1 MHTKRAAKKS
11 GKLRKL
17 RRGFILLVL
26 LIAIV
31 VLVIYTLNSVGPV
44 IVSVSEA
51 RIRALT
57 TSAVNSAIFE
67 VMTEP
72 TKYSELI
79 TIQKDDAGNIT
90 LIEANAM
97 VINNLAREMA
107 KQTET
112 YMEAIGEQVIKIP
125 VGTLS
130 GSPLL
135 AGKGPKVT
143 VKVVPVGS
151 VKCHFVSEFEEAG
164 INQSRHKIYL
174 DIITNVSIILPT
186 SQTTVKTNTPVLVC
200 ESIIVGK
207 VPDTY
212 FNVGSI
218 GGSNLDLLP

>member
-90 LIEANAM
+90 LIEANAI

-125 VGTLS
+125 VGQSAAFGQRSQGDSQGSACRLGKMSFRFGIRRS
-130 GSPLL
+130 G
-135 AGKGPKVT
+135 
-143 VKVVPVGS
+143 
-151 VKCHFVSEFEEAG
+151 
-164 INQSRHKIYL
+164 HKPIQAQ
-174 DIITNVSIILPT
+174 NLP
-186 SQTTVKTNTPVLVC
+186 
-200 ESIIVGK
+200 
-207 VPDTY
+207 
-212 FNVGSI
+212 
-218 GGSNLDLLP
+218 

>member
-90 LIEANAM
+90 FDRGKRHSHQQPCARNGKTDG
-97 VINNLAREMA
+97 NL
-107 KQTET
+107 
-112 YMEAIGEQVIKIP
+112 
-125 VGTLS
+125 
-130 GSPLL
+130 
-135 AGKGPKVT
+135 
-143 VKVVPVGS
+143 
-151 VKCHFVSEFEEAG
+151 H
-164 INQSRHKIYL
+164 
-174 DIITNVSIILPT
+174 
-186 SQTTVKTNTPVLVC
+186 
-200 ESIIVGK
+200 
-207 VPDTY
+207 
-212 FNVGSI
+212 
-218 GGSNLDLLP
+218 GGNRRTGN

>member
-1 MHTKRAAKKS
+1 M
-11 GKLRKL
+11 
-17 RRGFILLVL
+17 L

-67 VMTEP
+67 VMTHLQRAYHNTEGRGHMQLDRGKRHGYQQP
-72 TKYSELI
+72 C
-79 TIQKDDAGNIT
+79 
-90 LIEANAM
+90 
-97 VINNLAREMA
+97 ARNG

-135 AGKGPKVT
+135 FKAKVH
-143 VKVVPVGS
+143 G
-151 VKCHFVSEFEEAG
+151 
-164 INQSRHKIYL
+164 
-174 DIITNVSIILPT
+174 
-186 SQTTVKTNTPVLVC
+186 
-200 ESIIVGK
+200 
-207 VPDTY
+207 
-212 FNVGSI
+212 
-218 GGSNLDLLP
+218 

>member
-90 LIEANAM
+90 LIEANAI

-135 AGKGPKVT
+135 SGKGPKA
-143 VKVVPVGS
+143 
-151 VKCHFVSEFEEAG
+151 VSYT
-164 INQSRHKIYL
+164 HL
-174 DIITNVSIILPT
+174 TLPT
-186 SQTTVKTNTPVLVC
+186 N
-200 ESIIVGK
+200 
-207 VPDTY
+207 
-212 FNVGSI
+212 
-218 GGSNLDLLP
+218 

>member
-107 KQTET
+107 KEINT
-112 YMEAIGEQVIKIP
+112 IGVL
-125 VGTLS
+125 TS
-130 GSPLL
+130 GGDAPGIYAL
-135 AGKGPKVT
+135 GPQAFWVRF
-143 VKVVPVGS
+143 PG
-151 VKCHFVSEFEEAG
+151 F
-164 INQSRHKIYL
+164 
-174 DIITNVSIILPT
+174 
-186 SQTTVKTNTPVLVC
+186 
-200 ESIIVGK
+200 
-207 VPDTY
+207 
-212 FNVGSI
+212 
-218 GGSNLDLLP
+218 

>member
-1 MHTKRAAKKS
+1 M
-11 GKLRKL
+11 
-17 RRGFILLVL
+17 
-26 LIAIV
+26 
-31 VLVIYTLNSVGPV
+31 
-44 IVSVSEA
+44 SVSEA

-90 LIEANAM
+90 LIEANAI

-130 GSPLL
+130 GQSAAFGQRSQGDSQGSACRL
-135 AGKGPKVT
+135 GKM
-143 VKVVPVGS
+143 S
-151 VKCHFVSEFEEAG
+151 FRFG
-164 INQSRHKIYL
+164 IRRSGHKPIPGTKFTL
-174 DIITNVSIILPT
+174 T
-186 SQTTVKTNTPVLVC
+186 
-200 ESIIVGK
+200 
-207 VPDTY
+207 
-212 FNVGSI
+212 
-218 GGSNLDLLP
+218 

>member
-1 MHTKRAAKKS
+1 M
-11 GKLRKL
+11 
-17 RRGFILLVL
+17 L

-90 LIEANAM
+90 LIEANAI

-135 AGKGPKVT
+135 SGKGPK
-143 VKVVPVGS
+143 VPVGS